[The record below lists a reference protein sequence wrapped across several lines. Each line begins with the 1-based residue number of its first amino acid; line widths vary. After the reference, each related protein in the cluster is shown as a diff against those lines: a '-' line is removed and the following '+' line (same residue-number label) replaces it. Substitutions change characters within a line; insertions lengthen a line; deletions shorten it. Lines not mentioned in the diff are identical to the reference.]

1 MLLRNTIIPLDAHDD
16 AIRFI
21 FLGNYFG
28 HTDVIVKSVKTG
40 QVEASVQNASAYAE
54 GGIVPYPVLE
64 VSGLSEGEYAVY
76 TTDAKHQ
83 EASYASNIALTGE
96 SVKDQVLV
104 CAKLAGVDTDG
115 LLDSMAF
122 QDSVQALAAIR
133 SAYLSAGSDT
143 KTIALAKILLQAVAL
158 VNRRMFS
165 GQALSN
171 DSYFASDDS
180 LLLDDGCKTVIRKD
194 VTTGLVEYC
203 SAADGIV
210 QMPEEDDHLYFYSE
224 IDEQGVPCGFL
235 FTFRPNPI
243 VYGILKEDVINSKTM
258 YQDAVEKA
266 ATMFCDEI
274 AFGDED
280 KPFLAILNELQPEGP
295 YLHAPSISIENGSA
309 IVKFADEDKQV
320 LALFPENYKLS
331 MNPVELALDASQ
343 RNAIEIP
350 GRDFAVYAY
359 KLNLSS
365 EDFVYWV
372 EDEYGTIV
380 SDIHPLCMKKDY
392 LAQLA
397 VDEEHTEEL
406 AGRIRQLY
414 LAKYRKHLMPFAKAN
429 FSGAIGLL
437 QDAYS
442 YCESSGTCSQDAAR
456 AIIKDCMSWENAEKL
471 PDVILCAMQ
480 DEVVYGRYAT
490 NFFEEPPVYHT
501 GTRTLTMPPESYVLY
516 RIDRYSYSGSHYT
529 NCFRAQR
536 HEATD
541 FPLYDCDFAV
551 FSAIDIRTGRSSGFL
566 LFDFDY
572 KHTGRMKMTRFL
584 IDAKEVHV

>member
-28 HTDVIVKSVKTG
+28 HTDVIVTSVKTG
-40 QVEASVQNASAYAE
+40 QVEASIQNAIAYAE
-54 GGIVPYPVLE
+54 SGIVPYPVLE
-64 VSGLSEGEYAVY
+64 VSGLSEGEHAIY
-76 TTDAKHQ
+76 TMDAKHK
-83 EASYASNIALTGE
+83 EASYASNMALPGE
-96 SVKDQVLV
+96 STKDQMLV
-104 CAKLAGVDTDG
+104 CAKIAGVDADG
-115 LLDSMAF
+115 LLDNMSF
-122 QDSVQALAAIR
+122 QDGVQALASIR
-133 SAYLSAGSDT
+133 SAYLAAENDT
-143 KTIALAKILLQAVAL
+143 KTIALAKLLLQAVAL
-158 VNRRMFS
+158 VNRRMSS
-165 GQALSN
+165 GQAMSN

-180 LLLDDGCKTVIRKD
+180 VLLDDGCKTVLRKD
-194 VTTGLVEYC
+194 ISTGLVEYC

-210 QMPEEDDHLYFYSE
+210 QMPEEDDHIYFYAE
-224 IDEQGVPCGFL
+224 IGSDGVPYGFL

-243 VYGILKEDVINSKTM
+243 VYGILKEDVINSKSL

-266 ATMFCDEI
+266 ATMSHEEI
-274 AFGDED
+274 AFDEAD
-280 KPFLAILNELQPEGP
+280 KSFLAILNELQPEGP
-295 YLHAPSISIENGSA
+295 YLHAPSITIENGSA
-309 IVKFADEDKQV
+309 VVKFTDEDRKI

-331 MNPVELALDASQ
+331 VNPVELALDEGQ
-343 RNAIEIP
+343 RNSIEIP

-365 EDFVYWV
+365 EDFVYWI

-380 SDIHPLCMKKDY
+380 SDIRPLCMKKDY
-392 LAQLA
+392 LAQLE
-397 VDEEHTEEL
+397 VDEERTKEL
-406 AGRIRQLY
+406 SDRIRQLY
-414 LAKYRKHLMPFAKAN
+414 LARYRKHLMPFAKAN

-442 YCESSGTCSQDAAR
+442 YCESCGAYAQDAAST
-456 AIIKDCMSWENAEKL
+456 IIKDCMSWENVEKL
-471 PDVILCAMQ
+471 PDIITSAMQ
-480 DEVVYGRYAT
+480 DKVVYGSYAT
-490 NFFEEPPVYHT
+490 NFFEKPPVYHA

-516 RIDRYSYSGSHYT
+516 RVDRYSYFGSHYT
-529 NCFRAQR
+529 NFFRAQR

-566 LFDFDY
+566 FFDFDY

-584 IDAKEVHV
+584 IDAKEVR